1 MPNSRILN
9 CLGILVFS
17 ALTQAQTPP
26 TTYTIT
32 EAGGDAANPI
42 TTTVYRNGLMALMDV
57 RMASSRSLTLY
68 DVKAGTSYSWNPA
81 DKPIACSAGTFS
93 GDWGDL
99 DDEDRQANELALV
112 DGSRLLSS
120 YRLRDG
126 TKIWIIT
133 EAADERGRREATTTL
148 LPSDY

>member
-1 MPNSRILN
+1 MTETTTKPR
-9 CLGILVFS
+9 FS
-17 ALTQAQTPP
+17 SSAVLSTPAALEAFERNHQTPFSFLQ
-26 TTYTIT
+26 
-32 EAGGDAANPI
+32 
-42 TTTVYRNGLMALMDV
+42 RH
-57 RMASSRSLTLY
+57 
-68 DVKAGTSYSWNPA
+68 
-81 DKPIACSAGTFS
+81 FS